1 MIPSSPHNPA
11 PPTTENSTVARL
23 FKWTFWLLACGIVL
37 VGLFVW
43 LAARPR
49 QRSAPAAPTPVLLP
63 QEPTAT
69 RVPQLPFTDI
79 TQAAGIDFVHH
90 NGAYGDKLLPETMG
104 GGCAF
109 FDFDNDSDQDLLLVN
124 SAPWPWRQEGQKP
137 PPTPVLYHND
147 GTGHFANVTQQV
159 GLDLSFYG
167 MGVAVGDYDND
178 GWVDLFLTAVGTNH
192 LFRNHEGKFQE
203 VTGPAG
209 VAGSP
214 HQWSTSAVFLDIDND
229 GDLDLFVANYVAW
242 SREVDFAVDYRLTGV
257 GRAYGPPSSF
267 PGAHSLL
274 YRNEGKGTF
283 VDISAI
289 AGIQVSHPTTGQPI
303 GKALGVMPIDV
314 DRDGWIDVVV
324 ANDTV
329 RNFFFHNRSNGTFGE
344 EGTQVGVAFD
354 RNGNATGAMGVDAAF
369 YRNTETLGLVVG
381 NFAGEMTSLYVAHS
395 VPPLF
400 TDDAIGEGIGAASRL
415 MLTFG
420 TFFFDAD
427 LDGRLDLLHAN
438 GHLEEEIAVVQPSQ
452 SYRQAA
458 QLFWNTGAEAGA
470 TFTPVL
476 AAHTHDLAQ
485 PMVGRGTA
493 YADIDNDGD
502 LDVVLTQVG
511 GRPALLRNDQQSGHH
526 WLRVKVL
533 SRQGNRDA
541 LGAWVTLTAGGIRQR
556 RQVMPT
562 RSYLSQVEL
571 PLTFGLG
578 TVDHVDSVLVE
589 WPGGGVQDVTGIQ
602 VDTLVSIARGG

>member
-1 MIPSSPHNPA
+1 MTPSSHNRDSR
-11 PPTTENSTVARL
+11 PPENPTVTRL
-23 FKWTFWLLACGIVL
+23 LKWTFWILACGLVL
-37 VGLFVW
+37 VGLVVW

-49 QRSAPAAPTPVLLP
+49 QRAAPVAPTPVLLP
-63 QEPTAT
+63 QEQAVAPI
-69 RVPQLPFTDI
+69 PSLPFTDI

-109 FDFDNDSDQDLLLVN
+109 FDFDNDSDQDVLLVN
-124 SAPWPWRQEGQKP
+124 SSSWPWHEEGPAP
-137 PPTPVLYHND
+137 PPAPVLYRND
-147 GTGHFANVTQQV
+147 GTGHFADVTRQV

-178 GWVDLFLTAVGTNH
+178 GWVDLFVTAVGTNRM
-192 LFRNHEGKFQE
+192 FRNREGTFQE

-214 HQWSTSAVFLDIDND
+214 RQWSTSAAFLDIDND

-257 GRAYGPPSSF
+257 GRAYGPPTSF
-267 PGAHSLL
+267 PGAHALL
-274 YRNEGKGTF
+274 YRNEGNGTF
-283 VDISAI
+283 VDISAT

-303 GKALGVMPIDV
+303 GKALGVLPLDV

-329 RNFFFHNRSNGTFGE
+329 RNFFFHNRGDGTFGE

-369 YRNTETLGLVVG
+369 YRNTEALGLVIG
-381 NFAGEMTSLYVAHS
+381 NFAGEMTSLYVAQG

-420 TFFFDAD
+420 AFFFDAD

-470 TFTPVL
+470 TFVPMP
-476 AAHTHDLAQ
+476 AHHTHDLAR
-485 PMVGRGTA
+485 PIVGRGAA

-502 LDVVLTQVG
+502 LDVMLTQVG
-511 GRPALLRNDQQSGHH
+511 GRPALLRNDQRSGHH
-526 WLRVKVL
+526 WLRVKVR
-533 SRQGNRDA
+533 SRHGNRDA
-541 LGAWVTLTAGGIRQR
+541 LGAWVTVTAGGVRQR

-571 PLTFGLG
+571 PVTFGLG
-578 TVDHVDSVLVE
+578 AIGQVDSVQVS
-589 WPGGGVQDVTGIQ
+589 WPGGEAQDVTGIQ
-602 VDTLVSIARGG
+602 VDTFVSIEQGR